1 MKKTAVIL
9 LCILFFYSTVSLN
22 NSYGFVIKEKDKT
35 FLIDRTGEKWD
46 ISQAVS
52 IGFDP
57 EKFQFGLG
65 KDAIKPLDDS
75 NMGKN
80 TQDVPLD
87 LRILG
92 VNKNSISK
100 AYSIPKLS
108 RHEIANSSIESV
120 PIAAA
125 Y

>member
-1 MKKTAVIL
+1 MKKKALVLLGIL
-9 LCILFFYSTVSLN
+9 IFCSTFSLN
-22 NSYGFVIKEKDKT
+22 NGYCLVIKEKGRT
-35 FLIDRTGEKWD
+35 FLVDQTGARWD

-57 EKFQFGLG
+57 VKFQFGLG
-65 KDAIKPLDDS
+65 KDAIKPLDDTTLEKS
-75 NMGKN
+75 
-80 TQDVPLD
+80 TQEVSPD

-92 VNKNSISK
+92 ISKNNFSK

-108 RHEIANSSIESV
+108 RNEIVNSSVESV

>member
-1 MKKTAVIL
+1 MKKTAVVLLGIL
-9 LCILFFYSTVSLN
+9 LFCSTFSLN
-22 NSYGFVIKEKDKT
+22 NGYCLVIKEKDKT
-35 FLIDRTGEKWD
+35 FLIDMTGARWD

-57 EKFQFGLG
+57 ANFQFGLG

-75 NMGKN
+75 NLEKS
-80 TQDVPLD
+80 TQEVPPD

-92 VNKNSISK
+92 VSKNNSSK
-100 AYSIPKLS
+100 AYSISKLS
-108 RHEIANSSIESV
+108 RHEISNSFIESA

>member
-1 MKKTAVIL
+1 MKKTAVVLLGIL
-9 LCILFFYSTVSLN
+9 LFCSTFSSN
-22 NSYGFVIKEKDKT
+22 NGYCLVIKEKDKT
-35 FLIDRTGEKWD
+35 FLVDQTGEKWD

-57 EKFQFGLG
+57 VKFQFGLG
-65 KDAIKPLDDS
+65 KDAIKPLDDT
-75 NMGKN
+75 NFGKR
-80 TQDVPLD
+80 TQEVTPD

-92 VNKNSISK
+92 VNKNNISK

-108 RHEIANSSIESV
+108 RHEIANSSIGSV

>member
-1 MKKTAVIL
+1 MKKKASVLLGIL
-9 LCILFFYSTVSLN
+9 LFCSTFSLN
-22 NSYGFVIKEKDKT
+22 NGYCLVIKEKGQT
-35 FLIDRTGEKWD
+35 FLVDMTGAKWD

-57 EKFQFGLG
+57 VKFQFGLG
-65 KDAIKPLDDS
+65 KDAIKPLDDTNLEKS
-75 NMGKN
+75 A
-80 TQDVPLD
+80 QEVPPD

-92 VNKNSISK
+92 VNSNNISK
-100 AYSIPKLS
+100 AYSVSKLS
-108 RHEIANSSIESV
+108 RHEIANSFIESV

>member
-1 MKKTAVIL
+1 MKKKASVL
-9 LCILFFYSTVSLN
+9 LGILFFCSTFSLN
-22 NSYGFVIKEKDKT
+22 NGHCLVIKEKDRT
-35 FLIDRTGEKWD
+35 FLVDMTGEKWD

-57 EKFQFGLG
+57 VKFQFGLG

-75 NMGKN
+75 NFGKS
-80 TQDVPLD
+80 TQKVPPD

-92 VNKNSISK
+92 VNKNNISK

-108 RHEIANSSIESV
+108 RHEVANSSIEAV

>member
-1 MKKTAVIL
+1 M
-9 LCILFFYSTVSLN
+9 
-22 NSYGFVIKEKDKT
+22 
-35 FLIDRTGEKWD
+35 TGEKWD

-57 EKFQFGLG
+57 VKFQFGLG

-75 NMGKN
+75 NFGKN
-80 TQDVPLD
+80 PQKVPPD

-92 VNKNSISK
+92 VNKNNILK

-108 RHEIANSSIESV
+108 RHEIANGSIESV
-120 PIAAA
+120 PIAEA

>member
-1 MKKTAVIL
+1 MKKKASVIL
-9 LCILFFYSTVSLN
+9 GILLFCSTFSLN
-22 NSYGFVIKEKDKT
+22 NGYCLVIKEKGQT
-35 FLIDRTGEKWD
+35 FLVDMTGARWD

-57 EKFQFGLG
+57 VKFQFGLG
-65 KDAIKPLDDS
+65 KDAIKPLDDTNLEKS
-75 NMGKN
+75 A
-80 TQDVPLD
+80 QEVPPD

-92 VNKNSISK
+92 VNRNNISK

-108 RHEIANSSIESV
+108 RNEIVNSSVKSV